1 MVTFAY
7 SEHAIRSCLAKRNG
21 QADKMEKKDQEWIW
35 FLFRSH
41 QLFAHSIS
49 TGSECSTARTKQLF
63 TALVLWLLLELPIS
77 LSCTIIIWGLLASL
91 HLYDKDVDQL
101 LPARPFLSLSYRAGQ
116 LTLLCIWVCRYIQR
130 MNSQSVIRTSAA
142 CWPKETKS
150 YKPNTS
156 HDPTL
161 SELS

>member
-1 MVTFAY
+1 MVTFAS
-7 SEHAIRSCLAKRNG
+7 SEHAIRSCLAKRGNG

-49 TGSECSTARTKQLF
+49 TGSTRTKQLF

-101 LPARPFLSLSYRAGQ
+101 LPARPFLSL
-116 LTLLCIWVCRYIQR
+116 L
-130 MNSQSVIRTSAA
+130 QSWTA
-142 CWPKETKS
+142 
-150 YKPNTS
+150 
-156 HDPTL
+156 DPTMYV
-161 SELS
+161 SVFVGTYKG

>member
-7 SEHAIRSCLAKRNG
+7 SEHAIRSCLAKRGNG

-101 LPARPFLSLSYRAGQ
+101 LPARPFLSL
-116 LTLLCIWVCRYIQR
+116 L
-130 MNSQSVIRTSAA
+130 QSWTA
-142 CWPKETKS
+142 
-150 YKPNTS
+150 
-156 HDPTL
+156 DPTMYL
-161 SELS
+161 CL

>member
-1 MVTFAY
+1 MQSVLA
-7 SEHAIRSCLAKRNG
+7 RLAKRNG

-101 LPARPFLSLSYRAGQ
+101 LPARPFLSL
-116 LTLLCIWVCRYIQR
+116 L
-130 MNSQSVIRTSAA
+130 
-142 CWPKETKS
+142 
-150 YKPNTS
+150 
-156 HDPTL
+156 
-161 SELS
+161 